1 MSVVRH
7 RFNGTL
13 RDLKVKPGDPQTT
26 VEVKLEIPLQ
36 QMVKVGS
43 NHETR
48 PLEMTDLAAL
58 VGKDVM
64 VELAGWQPELPL
76 FAATGREP
84 KA

>member
-26 VEVKLEIPLQ
+26 VEIKLEIPLQ

-43 NHETR
+43 DHQTR
-48 PLEMTDLAAL
+48 SLEITELAAL

-76 FAATGREP
+76 FAAGSKEP